1 MSRDSFE
8 NRCILCYDKDI
19 TYYDNSMNNIEN
31 NENNENSELIDYKH
45 CLNIK
50 VHPQCLCMW
59 FIKQHNEC
67 LICRKKLDINHNV
80 LNDTNIF
87 IVNIQK
93 QDYSEIDIIYPYKYI
108 SSDYHRTN
116 ISNLPSLDIDIRS
129 YTAIE
134 LNNNIN
140 NNINNI
146 NNINHLNIGDIDDI
160 DDRMRINV
168 IRFTPIVK
176 TLKAMLYLFIIYT
189 CGFCVKTIYNL
200 INNL

>member
-59 FIKQHNEC
+59 FIKQRNEC
-67 LICRKKLDINHNV
+67 LICRKKLDISHNV
-80 LNDTNIF
+80 LNDTNVF

-93 QDYSEIDIIYPYKYI
+93 QDYSEFDIIYPFKCI
-108 SSDYHRTN
+108 SIEYHK
-116 ISNLPSLDIDIRS
+116 SNRSELPPLDVDIDIRS

-134 LNNNIN
+134 S
-140 NNINNI
+140 INNI
-146 NNINHLNIGDIDDI
+146 NNINIGIGDIGDIDDSG
-160 DDRMRINV
+160 RIN
-168 IRFTPIVK
+168 IMRFTPILG
-176 TLKAMLYLFIIYT
+176 TIKAMLYLIIIYT
-189 CGFCVKTIYNL
+189 CGFYVKIIYNF